1 MVNVRPRASLK
12 VLLPFLALAF
22 VLLFAFGNVAAAMF
36 APKAKTRAEIWEIER
51 ADIIEARRARIVEL
65 RAHVDH
71 CEAANAHDLARLL
84 VMDGRFDEVKF
95 FAQGY
100 QAKCGADPVVE
111 HWGSAPRPRKR

>member
-1 MVNVRPRASLK
+1 MSKVRAKGQLLPVIGV
-12 VLLPFLALAF
+12 VLL
-22 VLLFAFGNVAAAMF
+22 VLFTLGNAAANML
-36 APKAKTRAEIWEIER
+36 AVKRPTKAEIWAEERAEIV
-51 ADIIEARRARIVEL
+51 DARRARLVQL

-100 QAKCGADPVVE
+100 QHQCGDDPVVE
-111 HWGSAPRPRKR
+111 HWGQAPRPRAR